1 MTEQMTNRNRW
12 LALIIV
18 CLGSLMIVLDVT
30 IVGVALPSIREDL
43 GFSESSLAWVANA
56 YLLTFGGFL
65 LLAGRLGDLFGH
77 RRLFVIGI
85 SLFTLASVACGL
97 ATSQAVLVGARA
109 LQGLGGA
116 VVSAVALSLIV
127 TLFTEPVERAKAMG
141 VYGFVA
147 AGGGSIGVLLGG
159 ILTDV
164 LNWHWIFLVNVP
176 IGIAVLV
183 LAGLVLPDAHVAP
196 ASRRLDVAGAL
207 TVTASLMLAVYA
219 IVNGNE
225 VGWISLRTLGLL
237 TVAGALLVTFL
248 AVEAKATAPLMPLG
262 LFRLRNIAVSNVV
275 GVLWAAAMFAWFF
288 LSALY
293 LQLVLGYSPLQVGL
307 AFLPANL
314 IMAVLSLG
322 LSAKLVLRFGIR
334 VPLAIGL
341 LLAAAGLALFA
352 RAPVD
357 GTFAVDVLP
366 SMILLGLGAGMALN
380 PVLLAAM
387 SDVEP
392 GEAGLASGVVNTSFM
407 MGGALGLAILASL
420 AASRTETLAAES
432 GDPLTALTGG
442 YHAAFLVGAL
452 FAAGAA
458 VLSALLL
465 REGAAPVEALH
476 EETSW
481 CSFARGVGVVVPS
494 ERLSRAAQ
502 IIVRRSRR
510 GTFPNTGPGDSL
522 EPPRQRHP

>member
-1 MTEQMTNRNRW
+1 MTEQLTNRNRW

-43 GFSESSLAWVANA
+43 GFSDSALAWVANA

-77 RRLFVIGI
+77 RRLFLIGI
-85 SLFTLASVACGL
+85 SLFTLASLACGL

-164 LNWHWIFLVNVP
+164 LNWHWIFLVNLP

-183 LAGLVLPDAHVAP
+183 LARLVLPDAHLAP
-196 ASRRLDVAGAL
+196 VSRRLDVAGAL

-225 VGWISLRTLGLL
+225 VGWTSLRTLGLL
-237 TVAGALLVTFL
+237 AVAGALLVTFL
-248 AVEAKATAPLMPLG
+248 AIEAKATAPLMPLG
-262 LFRLRNIAVSNVV
+262 LFRLRNVSTANVV

-293 LQLVLGYSPLQVGL
+293 LQLVLGYSPLKVGL

-334 VPLAIGL
+334 APLATGL

-352 RAPVD
+352 QAPVD
-357 GTFAVDVLP
+357 GVFLVDVLP

-420 AASRTETLAAES
+420 AASRTETLAAEG
-432 GDPLTALTGG
+432 GDPLTALTSG

-452 FAAGAA
+452 FAAGAG

-476 EETSW
+476 EEDVEPV
-481 CSFARGVGVVVPS
+481 AK
-494 ERLSRAAQ
+494 AA
-502 IIVRRSRR
+502 
-510 GTFPNTGPGDSL
+510 
-522 EPPRQRHP
+522 